1 MSATDNT
8 NLTDELNNLQ
18 ITCTE
23 VDVDV
28 DICASRVPMKKMM
41 CVHVV
46 VRRVAT
52 STFAINVRRQSIVMQ
67 GVKRSIDPNIRR
79 SARSVSPN
87 YMI

>member
-28 DICASRVPMKKMM
+28 DICAF
-41 CVHVV
+41 V

-79 SARSVSPN
+79 GARSVSPN

>member
-8 NLTDELNNLQ
+8 EEKHLTDELNNLQ

-23 VDVDV
+23 VDVD
-28 DICASRVPMKKMM
+28 ICAF
-41 CVHVV
+41 V

-87 YMI
+87 YMYRVI